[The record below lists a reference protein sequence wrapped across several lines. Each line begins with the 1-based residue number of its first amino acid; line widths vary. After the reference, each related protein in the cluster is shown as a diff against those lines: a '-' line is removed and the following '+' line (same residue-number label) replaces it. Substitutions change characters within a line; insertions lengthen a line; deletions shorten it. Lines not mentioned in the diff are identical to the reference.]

1 MVHELVFGVAEAPTP
16 SCHAA
21 SVATITGGVIAVWFG
36 GEKEGAADVGIFAA
50 TRREGAWGRPRRIV
64 DDPSYPCW
72 NPVLA
77 HDADGRL
84 YLYYRVGESPR
95 AWWSEVVTSDD
106 DGDSWGAPAKLRDG
120 FLGPIKNKPVLL
132 DDGRFLSPSSTEH
145 DGWRAVIEVGEDE
158 LFEIADPEGL
168 GPIQPTIVRN
178 AAGFLAWCRTRSG
191 VLGVTRS
198 ADGLTWSALASTDLP
213 NPNSGV
219 DAASLADGRIALVW
233 NPVGKAEDRW
243 GGARTPLVVS
253 VSSDGESFEE
263 WVRLEEGPGEY
274 SYPSIVADESNLHVV
289 YTHQRKTI
297 AYAEIPA
304 SASPRGSRG
313 A

>member
-1 MVHELVFGVAEAPTP
+1 MLHEFVYDVAVAPTS

-21 SVATITGGVIAVWFG
+21 SVAVTARGVITAWFG
-36 GEKEGAADVGIFAA
+36 GEKEGAADVGIFSSV
-50 TRREGAWGRPRRIV
+50 RRDGVWTTPRRIV
-64 DDPSYPCW
+64 EHATYPCW

-84 YLYYRVGESPR
+84 HLYYRVGESPR

-106 DGDSWGAPAKLRDG
+106 DGDTWRSPKKLRDG

-158 LFEIADPEGL
+158 LVEIADPEGL
-168 GPIQPTIVRN
+168 GPIQPTIVRTPD
-178 AAGFLAWCRTRSG
+178 GFLAWCRTRSG

-198 ADGLTWSALASTDLP
+198 ADGFTWSALASTDLP

-219 DAASLADGRIALVW
+219 DAASLADGRVVLVW

-253 VSSDGESFEE
+253 VLSDGESFEQ
-263 WVRLEEGPGEY
+263 WVRLEDGPGEY
-274 SYPSIVADESNLHVV
+274 SYPSIVADESNVYVV

-304 SASPRGSRG
+304 NASPRGNRD